1 MANLRNRVQLIGNLG
16 IDPEIVKFENGRK
29 LTRFSLATTDVYYD
43 NNGEKKEDTQWH
55 NVVGWGNL
63 AEISEKYLKKGS
75 GIAVDGKIVYRSYE
89 NKDGQKR
96 YTTEIVMD
104 ELFMLPR
111 KDA

>member
-16 IDPEIVKFENGRK
+16 TDPEIVKFENGRK
-29 LTRFSLATTDVYYD
+29 LSRFSLATTDIHYD

-75 GIAVDGKIVYRSYE
+75 GIAVDGKIVYRSYA
-89 NKDGQKR
+89 NKDGQKK
-96 YTTEIVMD
+96 YITEIVMD

>member
-55 NVVGWGNL
+55 NVVGWGSL

-75 GIAVDGKIVYRSYE
+75 GIAVDGKIVYRNYDD
-89 NKDGQKR
+89 KDGQKK
-96 YTTEIVMD
+96 YITEIVMD

-111 KDA
+111 KNA